1 MQQYVK
7 LPSCRSS
14 KKLLKRMSGWTQ
26 LIIAQIM
33 EIILN
38 YTIAKTVTNEDYG
51 SAKGIQPVGNVK
63 TTKISY
69 VF

>member
-38 YTIAKTVTNEDYG
+38 YTIAKTVTNENYG
-51 SAKGIQPVGNVK
+51 SAKGI
-63 TTKISY
+63 
-69 VF
+69 